1 MTEQLIKLREAISNS
16 RDIREA
22 DVVIGSLASK
32 LHFEYERFDWFRP
45 RHERRRKRIEEVYKD
60 SLPESADYSDQFRV
74 TFAEP
79 LPAREFCDAMG
90 WERAYGASTD
100 VHQALW
106 HIRVPESDL
115 ADRRY
120 LPERG
125 PSIMPEVFRL
135 PRLGEWS
142 IKANLDGRPA
152 GNPVGFSGPSG
163 VYNIH
168 YSQVRSIDG
177 YPLFFEQ

>member
-1 MTEQLIKLREAISNS
+1 
-16 RDIREA
+16 
-22 DVVIGSLASK
+22 
-32 LHFEYERFDWFRP
+32 
-45 RHERRRKRIEEVYKD
+45 
-60 SLPESADYSDQFRV
+60 
-74 TFAEP
+74 
-79 LPAREFCDAMG
+79 MG

-106 HIRVPESDL
+106 YIRVPESDL
-115 ADRRY
+115 TDRRY

-125 PSIMPEVFRL
+125 PSIMPEAFRL

-152 GNPVGFSGPSG
+152 GNPVGFSALSG

-168 YSQVRSIDG
+168 YSQVRSIEG

>member
-1 MTEQLIKLREAISNS
+1 MTEQLIKLREAIRNS
-16 RDIREA
+16 RDIREV

-32 LHFEYERFDWFRP
+32 LNFEYERFDWFRP
-45 RHERRRKRIEEVYKD
+45 RHERRRKRIEEVYKV
-60 SLPESADYSDQFRV
+60 SLPESAEYSDQFRV
-74 TFAEP
+74 MFAEP

-90 WERAYGASTD
+90 WPQAYGASTD

-106 HIRVPESDL
+106 YIRVPESDL

-168 YSQVRSIDG
+168 YSRVRSIDG

>member
-1 MTEQLIKLREAISNS
+1 MTEQLIKLREAIRNS

-22 DVVIGSLASK
+22 DVVIGSLASELNFK
-32 LHFEYERFDWFRP
+32 YERFDWFGP
-45 RHERRRKRIEEVYKD
+45 RHEGRRKRIEEVYKVL
-60 SLPESADYSDQFRV
+60 LPESAEYSDQFRV

-79 LPAREFCDAMG
+79 LPAREFCEAIG
-90 WERAYGASTD
+90 WERAYGVSTD

-106 HIRVPESDL
+106 YIRVPESDL

-120 LPERG
+120 LPERE
-125 PSIMPEVFRL
+125 PSVRPEAFRL

-152 GNPVGFSGPSG
+152 GSPAGFSGPSG

-168 YSQVRSIDG
+168 YSQVRSVDG

>member
-1 MTEQLIKLREAISNS
+1 MTEQLSKLRDAIKNS

-22 DVVIGSLASK
+22 DVVIGSLASELNFK
-32 LHFEYERFDWFRP
+32 YERFDWFRR
-45 RHERRRKRIEEVYKD
+45 RHERRRKRIEQVYKVT
-60 SLPESADYSDQFRV
+60 LPESAEYSDEFRI
-74 TFAEP
+74 TFMEP

-106 HIRVPESDL
+106 YIRVPESDL
-115 ADRRY
+115 VDRRY

-125 PSIMPEVFRL
+125 PSIMPEAFRL

-142 IKANLDGRPA
+142 IRANLTSRP
-152 GNPVGFSGPSG
+152 GGSPVGFSPLSG
-163 VYNIH
+163 VYDIH
-168 YSQVRSIDG
+168 YSEAISIDG